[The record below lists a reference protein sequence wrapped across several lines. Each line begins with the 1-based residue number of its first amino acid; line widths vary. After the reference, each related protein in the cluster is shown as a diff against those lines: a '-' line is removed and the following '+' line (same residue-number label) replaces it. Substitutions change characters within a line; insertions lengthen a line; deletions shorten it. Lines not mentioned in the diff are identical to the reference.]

1 MRWPD
6 ACSYCESPKPGSL
19 AALMELYEQN
29 YMRLR
34 CLCPPLR
41 DLTGIHVSSAMGA
54 HDLLLKIVDQ
64 ARHTSTLKLTY
75 AMENGDNRPDVL
87 IRLCHDSVQAEVITR
102 ACRLRSV
109 DGSLGLVEPAK
120 VDVNSALTCRWRHN
134 RFLYKW
140 LNYVHR
146 QGHQFGE
153 SPILDA
159 PDSESFKHR
168 DLAGY
173 SYS

>member
-19 AALMELYEQN
+19 AALMDLYEQN

-54 HDLLLKIVDQ
+54 HDLVLEIVDQ
-64 ARHTSTLKLTY
+64 ARHTSTLMLTY
-75 AMENGDNRPDVL
+75 AMSDGENRPDVV

-102 ACRLRSV
+102 ACRLKQP
-109 DGSLGLVEPAK
+109 DGQRAWVTPAK
-120 VDVNSALTCRWRHN
+120 VDVNSALICRWRHN

-153 SPILDA
+153 SPVLDS
-159 PDSESFKHR
+159 SESSPVRKH
-168 DLAGY
+168 DLAGI
-173 SYS
+173 S

>member
-41 DLTGIHVSSAMGA
+41 DLTGSHRSCVIGA
-54 HDLLLKIVDQ
+54 HDLLLEIVDQ

-75 AMENGDNRPDVL
+75 SMENGDNRPDAL
-87 IRLCHDSVQAEVITR
+87 IRLCHDSVQAEVITC
-102 ACRLRSV
+102 ACRLERS
-109 DGSLGLVEPAK
+109 DDSRGRDAPAR
-120 VDVNSALTCRWRHN
+120 VDVNSALICRWRHN

-153 SPILDA
+153 SPIIEPVTTMSL
-159 PDSESFKHR
+159 KNR
-168 DLAGY
+168 DLA
-173 SYS
+173 SFSCS